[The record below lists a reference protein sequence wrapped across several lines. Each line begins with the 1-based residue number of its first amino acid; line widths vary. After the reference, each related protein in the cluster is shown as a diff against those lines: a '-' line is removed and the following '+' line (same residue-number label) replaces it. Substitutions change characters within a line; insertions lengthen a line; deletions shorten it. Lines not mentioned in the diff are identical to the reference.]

1 MQQISRLLY
10 HGLHM
15 APPILSTYCPVL
27 LYNPGMLKIGD
38 FSQLGQVSVRTLRH
52 YDEMGLLKP
61 THIDRFTDYRY
72 YSVEQLSRL
81 NRILALKDLGLS
93 LEQIAHVLNES
104 PTADQLRSIFAAKQT
119 EIEQQLLENRAKLE
133 RVSARL
139 RHIEQEGKLPDYE
152 VTLKQAEPV
161 TIAASRRVV
170 PTIADMAAIRCRL
183 FTDVY
188 AWLDGERIHPSGP
201 ELAVYHSRSYTEQDI
216 DLEAGVVVP
225 DGADTGRGGP
235 TQVTTRQLSNVKEMA
250 SVLFQGNFYD
260 VGQSMVALFTWM
272 GENNYSSCGP
282 YREIHLFGRENDLP
296 DVESVVVEMQ
306 IPVEKNK
313 PHNMA

>member
-1 MQQISRLLY
+1 
-10 HGLHM
+10 
-15 APPILSTYCPVL
+15 
-27 LYNPGMLKIGD
+27 MLKIGD

-61 THIDRFTDYRY
+61 THIDRYTDYRY

-93 LEQIAHVLNES
+93 LEQVAHVLNES
-104 PTADQLRSIFAAKQT
+104 PTADQLRSIFAAKQA
-119 EIEQQLLENRAKLE
+119 EIEQHLMENRAKLE
-133 RVSARL
+133 RVAARL

-170 PTIADMAAIRCRL
+170 PTIADMATIRCRL

-188 AWLDGERIHPSGP
+188 AWLDQERIRPSGP

-216 DLEAGVVVP
+216 DMEAGVVVP
-225 DGADTGRGGP
+225 DGAATGRTSP

-296 DVESVVVEMQ
+296 NVESVVVEMQ